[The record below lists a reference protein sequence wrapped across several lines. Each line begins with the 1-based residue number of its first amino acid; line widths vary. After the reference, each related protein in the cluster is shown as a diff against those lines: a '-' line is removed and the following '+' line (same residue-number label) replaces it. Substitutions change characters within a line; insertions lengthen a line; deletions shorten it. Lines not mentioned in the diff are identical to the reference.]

1 MEPNETDRLATPG
14 DGPLAG
20 VRVLDLTAV
29 LMGPHATQLLGD
41 FGAEVIKVES
51 PAGDTT
57 RGIGPWRHPG
67 MGAGFLHVNRNKRAI
82 AIDLKAERG
91 RDVLLRLARDADVV
105 VYNVRPAAMKRLRLT
120 YDVFA
125 EVNPR
130 IVYCGVYGYGQDGP
144 YAAFPAYDDL
154 IQGAIGLPEL
164 VGRVGDGT
172 PRYVPIVFVDR
183 AVGAAAVNA
192 ILAALYRRERTGRG
206 QAVDVPMFETMVPYV
221 LGEHMAG
228 RTFEPPLGAVGYPR
242 LMSRERRP
250 FRTRDGYVCAVI
262 YTDRHWRDFHALTG
276 RAAAFAA
283 DPRVQSIGERTKH
296 MAELGAELAA
306 IFETDTTDRWIE
318 RLNAVDIPCMRLNT
332 PESLMDDPHLRAVG
346 YFQRFEHPSEGGTW
360 QMRPAA
366 RFSEPVGDPPLPAP
380 RHGQH
385 TREVLAAAGYA
396 EAEIDALIEAGAVR
410 AETR

>member
-1 MEPNETDRLATPG
+1 MTSNETDVRTDPG

-20 VRVLDLTAV
+20 VRVLDLTSV
-29 LMGPHATQLLGD
+29 LMGPYATQILGD
-41 FGAEVIKVES
+41 FGADVIKVES
-51 PAGDTT
+51 PSGDTS

-67 MGAGFLHVNRNKRAI
+67 MGGGFLHVNRNKRAI
-82 AIDLKAERG
+82 AIDLKNDAG

-120 YDVFA
+120 YEAFA

-144 YAAFPAYDDL
+144 YASFPAYDDL
-154 IQGAIGLPEL
+154 IQGAIGLPDL

-183 AVGAAAVNA
+183 AVGSAAVNA

-206 QAVDVPMFETMVPYV
+206 QAIDVPMFETMVPFV

-228 RTFEPPLGAVGYPR
+228 STFDPPLGPVGYAR
-242 LMSRERRP
+242 LLSRERRP
-250 FRTRDGYVCAVI
+250 FRTKDGHVCAVI
-262 YTDRHWRDFHALTG
+262 YTDRHWRDFYALTG
-276 RAAAFAA
+276 HEAAFAA
-283 DPRVQSIGERTKH
+283 DPRVHSIGERTKH
-296 MAELGAELAA
+296 MADLGAELAA
-306 IFETDTTDRWIE
+306 IFATDTTDAWLE
-318 RLNAVDIPCMRLNT
+318 RLNAADIPCMRLNT
-332 PESLMDDPHLRAVG
+332 PESLMADPHLRAIG
-346 YFQRFEHPSEGGTW
+346 YFEPFEHPSEGRTW

-366 RFSEPVGDPPLPAP
+366 RFSEPGRAVPMPAP

-385 TREVLAAAGYA
+385 TREVLAQAGYA
-396 EAEIDALIEAGAVR
+396 DAEIDALLAAGAVR
-410 AETR
+410 AEAR